1 MDARSVLGV
10 IPGGVLIAGGC
21 AVFLYT
27 RHKHEPPASV
37 FKDLAKLKQHLSL
50 CEPGH
55 SDPNVIVE
63 GTVAK
68 LAENSVRSENAGI
81 EGAARK
87 VLSSSQGKT
96 STVSD
101 ISVPFLLIDTNGQ
114 SVRVTSVHHAL
125 RVSQV
130 MERVWEEPST
140 EPGVPVRRELVLTFG
155 THLGLFGRA
164 SLNGANEVTLVPEE
178 VDESSAVTIAKQRS
192 HRLLLYI
199 GSFILILGGAAA
211 LFNFVRK

>member
-1 MDARSVLGV
+1 MFGV

-21 AVFLYT
+21 AVYLYT
-27 RHKHEPPASV
+27 LHKYEPPASE
-37 FKDLAKLKQHLSL
+37 FKDLAKLKQHLSA

-68 LAENSVRSENAGI
+68 LAENSVRSEKAGI

-87 VLSSSQGKT
+87 VLSSSQGKI

-101 ISVPFLLIDTNGQ
+101 ISVPFLLIDTNSSGQ
-114 SVRVTSVHHAL
+114 SIRVTSVHHAL

-140 EPGVPVRRELVLTFG
+140 KPGVPVRRELVLTFG
-155 THLGLFGRA
+155 TRLGLFGRA
-164 SLNGANEVTLVPEE
+164 SLDGANEVTLVPKE
-178 VDESSAVTIAKQRS
+178 VDESSAVTIAKRRS
-192 HRLLLYI
+192 LRRLLYV